1 MKKVYHSK
9 IGLELIIPIAIILII
24 GFKNIIKEPKLAAI
38 IFLAILIVFM
48 IYIFTSIKYT
58 IENQNLNI
66 KAGFLIN
73 EDINILSIQ
82 KISKSKNIL
91 SAPAAS
97 LDRLEIIYGNKNS
110 ILISPKNKA
119 EFIDEIKKIN
129 PNFEVNI

>member
-82 KISKSKNIL
+82 KISKSNNIL